1 MGKRPGRLSAAL
13 PSQRLGKTWGGAEPK
28 LERGGPVDERRG
40 EADAS
45 RTEAQSTATEQAGPE
60 AGAELGP
67 LFDGLFH
74 TS

>member
-1 MGKRPGRLSAAL
+1 
-13 PSQRLGKTWGGAEPK
+13 
-28 LERGGPVDERRG
+28 VDERRG